1 MSNENG
7 APFSFLFEG
16 RYSHAR
22 HGSGEDRRFSAPHRG
37 FSRRRCSGGGVQT
50 GAEPQLTVYIDR
62 AGGID
67 LDACEA
73 FHNAIDAPL
82 DELDPT
88 YGAPYTLNISSLG
101 LDRPFRKAADF
112 EKNIGEE
119 VEVKLYASVRGKKY
133 WEGILLSYD
142 GEAIRLRAGKET
154 FTLELKQIAKINKAI
169 HFE

>member
-1 MSNENG
+1 MRVMDPEKI
-7 APFSFLFEG
+7 ADFLRPIG
-16 RYSHAR
+16 DSL
-22 HGSGEDRRFSAPHRG
+22 
-37 FSRRRCSGGGVQT
+37 GVEVVE
-50 GAEPQLTVYIDR
+50 AEFRQGQNPSLTVYIDR

-73 FHNAIDAPL
+73 FHNAIDEPL

-88 YGAPYTLNISSLG
+88 YGAPYTLNVSSLG

>member
-37 FSRRRCSGGGVQT
+37 FARRRGSGG
-50 GAEPQLTVYIDR
+50 
-62 AGGID
+62 GGID

-88 YGAPYTLNISSLG
+88 YGAPYTLNVSSLG